1 MLLTKAV
8 AYWVQPYLC
17 IAQENQDVPMLT
29 NYSLFTAKITC
40 IFGVYDAVA
49 TAKQKLE
56 KLHQQG
62 SAHVYTTEF

>member
-1 MLLTKAV
+1 ML
-8 AYWVQPYLC
+8 
-17 IAQENQDVPMLT
+17 I

-40 IFGVYDAVA
+40 VFGVHDEVA

-62 SAHVYTTEF
+62 SAHAYTAEF